1 MGVHGATGTMTQSSY
16 ETAPSVRKRMQRTRG
31 KDNSF
36 EQNIRTRL
44 YAIGLR
50 YRVNYSLPNLKRR
63 SCDIAFP
70 RLKIAI
76 FLDGCFW
83 HGCPEHSTIVRKN
96 PEFWLSK
103 INRNRE
109 RDVETREVLA
119 QFGWTVLRFWEHQV
133 ADDIVDAIVS
143 TVTHARG
150 F

>member
-1 MGVHGATGTMTQSSY
+1 MGQSLLQNGLS
-16 ETAPSVRKRMQRTRG
+16 RRG
-31 KDNSF
+31 KV
-36 EQNIRTRL
+36 T
-44 YAIGLR
+44 
-50 YRVNYSLPNLKRR
+50 
-63 SCDIAFP
+63 
-70 RLKIAI
+70 
-76 FLDGCFW
+76 
-83 HGCPEHSTIVRKN
+83 TIVRKN